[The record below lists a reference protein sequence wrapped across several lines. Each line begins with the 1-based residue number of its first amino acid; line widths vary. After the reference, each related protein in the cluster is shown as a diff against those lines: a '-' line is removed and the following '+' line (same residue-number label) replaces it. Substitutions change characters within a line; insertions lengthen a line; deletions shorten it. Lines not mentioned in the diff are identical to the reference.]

1 MRPGKRE
8 EVEGWMKKHNIRIM
22 VLQETYVKQNT
33 REVRKG
39 FTWYFSGENKTG
51 REWTAG
57 VAIIV
62 ETTYVKYIEDIEPIN
77 DRLMHITIRG
87 TMPITLICVYIPQ
100 GARTTEEKEEVYEQL
115 EKYTRKRRAKDQH
128 L

>member
-1 MRPGKRE
+1 MDEKTQHKNNGATR
-8 EVEGWMKKHNIRIM
+8 
-22 VLQETYVKQNT
+22 TYVKQNT

-62 ETTYVKYIEDIEPIN
+62 ETSYVKYIEDIEPIN
-77 DRLMHITIRG
+77 DRIMHITIRG

-100 GARTTEEKEEVYEQL
+100 AARTTEEKEEVYEEL
-115 EKYTRKRRAKDQH
+115 EKSLRKE
-128 L
+128 